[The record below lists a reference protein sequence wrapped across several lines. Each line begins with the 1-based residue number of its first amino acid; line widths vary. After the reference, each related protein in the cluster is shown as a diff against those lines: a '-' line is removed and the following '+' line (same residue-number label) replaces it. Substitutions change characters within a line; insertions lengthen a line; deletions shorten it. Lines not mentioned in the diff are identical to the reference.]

1 MSFAAKELLAAQ
13 EGFVSN
19 FIVAES
25 TPAVIK
31 NPTKQLVVNS
41 PPPPPP
47 SSLLHHKLYWPV
59 LKLF

>member
-1 MSFAAKELLAAQ
+1 MSFAVKELLAAQ

-31 NPTKQLVVNS
+31 KEPNKTIGSEL

-47 SSLLHHKLYWPV
+47 SSIINCTG
-59 LKLF
+59 LF

>member
-1 MSFAAKELLAAQ
+1 MSFAVKELLAAQ

-31 NPTKQLVVNS
+31 KEPNKTIGSEL
-41 PPPPPP
+41 PPP
-47 SSLLHHKLYWPV
+47 SLLHHKLYWPV

>member
-1 MSFAAKELLAAQ
+1 MSFAVKELLAAQ

-31 NPTKQLVVNS
+31 KKNPTKQLVVNS
-41 PPPPPP
+41 PPPPP
-47 SSLLHHKLYWPV
+47 SFIINCTG
-59 LKLF
+59 LF